1 MITASVLR
9 HGPTHYT
16 NVFPDLSEE
25 HLSLLDATAWDI
37 MQNFQGKIPTFISSP
52 TPRTI
57 ASAIRIAQ
65 AYGMNLEQEDIPQ
78 DPLIGPLHRVEH
90 AIDFLREK
98 IAHLE
103 HNVDPLVRHNIL
115 DYTYME
121 DPAFEDGILCESRSS
136 AKARFFQ
143 FLSTIRE
150 IGSHDQHVIATTH
163 LDVAG
168 PAIQEWFDERGANF
182 SPAEVVHFWFLEN
195 SHLKIRF
202 RNKERV
208 IQI

>member
-37 MQNFQGKIPTFISSP
+37 MQNFQGKTPTFISSP

-65 AYGMNLEQEDIPQ
+65 AYGMNLEPEDIPQ

-90 AIDFLREK
+90 AIDFLRDK

-115 DYTYME
+115 DSTYME
-121 DPAFEDGILCESRSS
+121 DPVFLKMAFYVKVDHPPKQDSFS
-136 AKARFFQ
+136 
-143 FLSTIRE
+143 
-150 IGSHDQHVIATTH
+150 
-163 LDVAG
+163 
-168 PAIQEWFDERGANF
+168 F
-182 SPAEVVHFWFLEN
+182 SPQFEKLVAMISTSLPQHISMSLVQP
-195 SHLKIRF
+195 SKSGSM
-202 RNKERV
+202 KEG
-208 IQI
+208 QISRQQK